1 MEIENSTYNKQN
13 LYMSNF
19 WQNYKVIYTHFI
31 KKQKDI
37 MDIYY
42 IFNQLSSLIQEF
54 SNGLDNI
61 TQYPFDFDN
70 DSSFNKSMN
79 AFIEMLKKEVLF
91 MKEYQK
97 SLTKIMSNLD
107 NLLVSTIFSVKNSV
121 DRRAT
126 ILNEFIINLNENENK
141 KKKYHNFVKLALDK
155 KLKIDENNKTKE
167 LESLSSDRS

>member
-1 MEIENSTYNKQN
+1 MEIGGLSYNTQN

-42 IFNQLSSLIQEF
+42 IFNKLTSLIQEF

-61 TQYPFDFDN
+61 TQYPFNFEYN
-70 DSSFNKSMN
+70 SSFSKSMN

-91 MKEYQK
+91 MKEYQQC
-97 SLTKIMSNLD
+97 LMTIMINLD
-107 NLLVSTIFSVKNSV
+107 NILATTIFSVKNSINK
-121 DRRAT
+121 DD
-126 ILNEFIINLNENENK
+126 ILLNM
-141 KKKYHNFVKLALDK
+141 
-155 KLKIDENNKTKE
+155 
-167 LESLSSDRS
+167 